1 MSNPIQIAAN
11 RADHYSGIARSIS
24 GISSRIAGLDQSF
37 RVEAPRTPG
46 DDAWLDMLIVT
57 ANGLVATAQALKEV
71 QFVEPSEVPVE

>member
-1 MSNPIQIAAN
+1 MSNELKIAAD

-37 RVEAPRTPG
+37 RIEAPRTPG

-57 ANGLVATAQALKEV
+57 AGGLVATAQALK
-71 QFVEPSEVPVE
+71 QVEYVDPSTVPSE